1 MKATCP
7 FIDLVTPVCISSLHR
22 RAISRLH
29 RQVFTHLHRQ
39 VFTLLHR
46 SACCH
51 LRHQGFTLLHSHVA
65 KTPTS
70 KCIDAPI

>member
-1 MKATCP
+1 MKAICP

-29 RQVFTHLHRQ
+29 RQVFT
-39 VFTLLHR
+39 LLHG

-51 LRHQGFTLLHSHVA
+51 LRHQGFTLLHRHVA

-70 KCIDAPI
+70 KCIDAAM